1 MAKAPDSSTGAAVY
15 DESKVKT
22 LSSIEH
28 IRLRTGMYIGRLGDG
43 SHPDDGIYVL
53 FKEVMD
59 NAVDEFI
66 MGYGRRVRARFDSG
80 SCSVRDYGR
89 GIPLGKL
96 VECVSLINTG
106 AKYNT
111 DVFIF
116 SVGLNGVG
124 TKAVNALSSLFRVT
138 AYRDG
143 RSRTVEFC
151 RGEML
156 SDETVDTGERNGTL
170 VEFTPDTEIF
180 GRFAF
185 RQEYLEKRVQ
195 HYAYLNAGLRIQLN
209 DQTFVSEDGLMDLL
223 SDEAGDSTI
232 YPVIHSRDKT
242 LEFAITHTTEYGERY
257 LSFANGQYTSG
268 GGSHLSAFK
277 EGILK
282 GVNAF
287 TGKNYSGDDVREG
300 IIAAVSVKL
309 REPVF
314 ESQTKTRLGNTDI
327 RGQIVNSVKHEMEQ
341 YLHRNPDVAEKL
353 SGKVQANQK
362 IRTEL
367 QSVKKKARERA
378 RQVEIRIPS
387 LKDCKAHLGDDGSDS
402 EESTIFLTEG
412 ASAAGSIVA
421 SRDVRTQAVY
431 ALKGKPLN
439 CYGLRRDTLYKNEE
453 IYNVMRAL
461 NIENGT
467 GGLRYNRVVLAT
479 DADVDGMHI
488 RNLLITLFLHFFE
501 GLVLDEHLFILETPL
516 FRVRKG
522 DETVYCYSGEERDLA
537 VERLGNRAEIT
548 RFKGLGEISPGEFG
562 QFIGGDMRLIP
573 VGIIRLGD
581 VPGMLEF
588 FMGRNTPERREFIM
602 ENLR

>member
-1 MAKAPDSSTGAAVY
+1 M
-15 DESKVKT
+15 
-22 LSSIEH
+22 
-28 IRLRTGMYIGRLGDG
+28 
-43 SHPDDGIYVL
+43 
-53 FKEVMD
+53 
-59 NAVDEFI
+59 
-66 MGYGRRVRARFDSG
+66 
-80 SCSVRDYGR
+80 
-89 GIPLGKL
+89 
-96 VECVSLINTG
+96 
-106 AKYNT
+106 
-111 DVFIF
+111 
-116 SVGLNGVG
+116 
-124 TKAVNALSSLFRVT
+124 
-138 AYRDG
+138 
-143 RSRTVEFC
+143 
-151 RGEML
+151 
-156 SDETVDTGERNGTL
+156 
-170 VEFTPDTEIF
+170 
-180 GRFAF
+180 
-185 RQEYLEKRVQ
+185 
-195 HYAYLNAGLRIQLN
+195 
-209 DQTFVSEDGLMDLL
+209 
-223 SDEAGDSTI
+223 
-232 YPVIHSRDKT
+232 
-242 LEFAITHTTEYGERY
+242 
-257 LSFANGQYTSG
+257 
-268 GGSHLSAFK
+268 
-277 EGILK
+277 
-282 GVNAF
+282 
-287 TGKNYSGDDVREG
+287 
-300 IIAAVSVKL
+300 
-309 REPVF
+309 
-314 ESQTKTRLGNTDI
+314 
-327 RGQIVNSVKHEMEQ
+327 NSVKHEMEQ
-341 YLHRNPDVAEKL
+341 FLHRNPEVGEKL
-353 SGKVQANQK
+353 AGKVQTNQK

-387 LKDCKAHLGDDGSDS
+387 LKDCKVHLGDAGPDS

-537 VERLGNRAEIT
+537 VERLGKKAEIT

-562 QFIGGDMRLIP
+562 QFIGDGMRLIP